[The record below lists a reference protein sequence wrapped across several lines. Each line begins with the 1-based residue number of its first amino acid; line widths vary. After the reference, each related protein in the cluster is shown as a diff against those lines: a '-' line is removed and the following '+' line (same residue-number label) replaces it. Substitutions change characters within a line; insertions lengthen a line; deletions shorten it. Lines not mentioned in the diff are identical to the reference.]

1 MPAEVRSS
9 VLLNVVACA
18 GDKASQTTLNVIERT
33 LARSSALIR
42 ESLISMSLRVQNDHV
57 SENNSSIIRPVL
69 LDE

>member
-1 MPAEVRSS
+1 M
-9 VLLNVVACA
+9 LLNVVACT

-33 LARSSALIR
+33 LARSSALIC
-42 ESLISMSLRVQNDHV
+42 ESLISVSLRVQNDHV